1 MSRRAGAW
9 SSIALIASLSFTL
22 ACAEPPS
29 REMDQAQG
37 AIDAARA
44 AGADRY
50 ATDEYEGAVK
60 ALQSSRD
67 AVAQRD
73 YRLALNHA
81 LDSRDRAQRAAKEGV
96 RQQGVL
102 RSAAERRL
110 AEVTAS
116 LDHAEQRLAAAQ
128 TARVPR
134 RSLAAARAAV
144 TDAEASLQKAGTA
157 IQEGNYQASQ
167 ERLAESAKKLEAAV
181 AEIEMAIKQQRTGLY
196 RWHVVQPD
204 RKFNPATF
212 LRIPASPIR

>member
-1 MSRRAGAW
+1 MSRRSGTW
-9 SSIALIASLSFTL
+9 SSIALIVSLSFTL

-50 ATDEYEGAVK
+50 AAAEYEGAVK
-60 ALQSSRD
+60 ALQSARD

-110 AEVTAS
+110 AEVAAS
-116 LDHAEQRLAAAQ
+116 LDRAEQRLAAAQ
-128 TARVPR
+128 AARVPR

-167 ERLAESAKKLEAAV
+167 ERLAESAKKLESAV
-181 AEIEMAIKQQRTGLY
+181 AEIETAMKQRRTG
-196 RWHVVQPD
+196 R
-204 RKFNPATF
+204 T
-212 LRIPASPIR
+212 

>member
-1 MSRRAGAW
+1 
-9 SSIALIASLSFTL
+9 
-22 ACAEPPS
+22 
-29 REMDQAQG
+29 MDQAQG

-50 ATDEYEGAVK
+50 APEEYQGAVK
-60 ALQSSRD
+60 ALQGAHD

-116 LDHAEQRLAAAQ
+116 LDLAEQRLAAAQ
-128 TARVPR
+128 AARVPR

-157 IQEGNYQASQ
+157 IQEGNYQVSQ
-167 ERLAESAKKLEAAV
+167 ERLAESAKKLESAV
-181 AEIEMAIKQQRTGLY
+181 AEIETAMKPRRPGRT
-196 RWHVVQPD
+196 
-204 RKFNPATF
+204 
-212 LRIPASPIR
+212 